1 MSTISTNLRIAVLP
15 LASVPGDIETN
26 LAAVD
31 EALKLLPPG
40 TDVVVLPELF
50 STGYIDDAEKAR
62 SLAQRNTGDTIDRIK
77 EWAARTGA
85 AFAGSYLAVTHPKL
99 YNRGFF
105 IEPSGEETFYD
116 KAHLF
121 SLSREA
127 AIFAPG
133 TTLPQRVRFRGWNI
147 AVYVCYDLRFPVWCR
162 NSGGDYDLLVFTA
175 NWPRARAYA
184 WEHLLI
190 ARAIENQSY
199 VVGAN
204 RGGTDAYGE
213 YDGLSYI
220 FDSRG
225 MAVGVQPAGS
235 PFVVADLN
243 GEQLQRYRN
252 SFPVLADAD
261 SFSL

>member
-1 MSTISTNLRIAVLP
+1 MSTISANLRIAVLP
-15 LASVPGDIETN
+15 LASMPGDIEAN
-26 LAAVD
+26 LCAV
-31 EALKLLPPG
+31 EKALDLLPPG
-40 TDVVVLPELF
+40 TDMVVLPELF

-62 SLAQRNTGDTIDRIK
+62 ALAQRNTGNTIDRIK
-77 EWAARTGA
+77 AWAARTGA

-99 YNRGFF
+99 YNRAFF

-133 TTLPQRVRFRGWNI
+133 TSRPPRVRFRGWNI

-162 NSGGDYDLLVFTA
+162 NDGTGYDLLVFPA
-175 NWPRARAYA
+175 NWPQARAYA

-204 RGGTDAYGE
+204 RGGSDAYGD

-243 GEQLQRYRN
+243 GEQLQRYR
-252 SFPVLADAD
+252 SGFPVLGDAD
-261 SFSL
+261 SFTL